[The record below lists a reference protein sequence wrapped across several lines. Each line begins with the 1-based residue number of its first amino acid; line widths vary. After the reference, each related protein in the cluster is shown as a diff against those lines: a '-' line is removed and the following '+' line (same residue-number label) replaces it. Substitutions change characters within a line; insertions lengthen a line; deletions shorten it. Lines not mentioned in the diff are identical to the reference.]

1 MKSLKDKIN
10 LYEEVME
17 LTKADKKLL
26 EDVKQAVNE
35 FQKLL
40 NQKHTSCEKC
50 NELSR
55 CYDTFVLCDNC
66 ANNNNYEIPKE
77 TLREKFKEVF
87 GEWKE

>member
-1 MKSLKDKIN
+1 MESLKDKGKYFN
-10 LYEEVME
+10 LNECYMY
-17 LTKADKKLL
+17 LD
-26 EDVKQAVNE
+26 EDVKEAVLE

-66 ANNNNYEIPKE
+66 ANNNNYEISKE
-77 TLREKFKEVF
+77 TLREKFREIF
-87 GEWKE
+87 GDFEKKL